1 MELAPYLLLWFGSL
15 GWKISPYLAF
25 LVKAVAIN
33 HKINKLKMIESDPK
47 KNKEI
52 TSLLIK
58 KKMRMQSAKYEQ

>member
-1 MELAPYLLLWFGSL
+1 
-15 GWKISPYLAF
+15 
-25 LVKAVAIN
+25 
-33 HKINKLKMIESDPK
+33 MIESDPK